1 MKKKLLIAGVLVA
14 ALALGGYLLFKKNG
28 ETVRYRTDRVTRGDL
43 SAAVMATGTVSAVT
57 TVTVG
62 TQVSG
67 TIKQIFVDYNALVRK
82 GQLLAQIDPALPQA
96 RVDQAR
102 ANLQSAV
109 AGVEKAEAALA
120 EARRTLERNQTLYA
134 RNYIARSD
142 LDAAE
147 TAHRSAQAQ
156 VSVARAQVAQA
167 RATLNAEETSL
178 RYTRILSPVEG
189 TVISRNV
196 DVGQTVAAS
205 FQTPTLFSIAR
216 DLTEMQID
224 TSVDEADIGKVRV
237 GQEVRFTVDAYPDLS
252 FTGKVSEVRNA
263 PTTVSNVVTYTVI
276 IKVAN
281 PELKLKPGMTA
292 NVSIITATRKGVLT
306 IPNAA
311 LRFKGPEKKTTAGAR
326 EAGAPAGSS
335 AVRTPPGQ
343 TMRDLWTLSDGKPVR
358 VRAGIG
364 ISDGNLT
371 ELNAGPLKEGD
382 VVILDVA
389 GAAPQQDNI
398 PRPPGFFR

>member
-1 MKKKLLIAGVLVA
+1 MKKILLITGVLVA

-43 SAAVMATGTVSAVT
+43 SAAVTATGTVSAVT

-67 TIKQIFVDYNALVRK
+67 TIKQIFVDYNSLVRK

-102 ANLQSAV
+102 ASLQSAV
-109 AGVEKAEAALA
+109 AGVEKAEAALTDA
-120 EARRTLERNQTLYA
+120 QRTLERNRTLYA

-147 TAHRSAQAQ
+147 TTHRSAQAQ

-178 RYTRILSPVEG
+178 HYTRILSPVEG

-205 FQTPTLFSIAR
+205 FQTPTLFSIAQ
-216 DLTEMQID
+216 DLTQMQID
-224 TSVDEADIGKVRV
+224 TSVDEADIGKIRV
-237 GQEVRFTVDAYPDLS
+237 GQEVRFTVDAYPDLN

-263 PTTVSNVVTYTVI
+263 PTTVSNVVTYAVI
-276 IKVAN
+276 VKVAN

-292 NVSIITATRKGVLT
+292 NVSIITATREGVLT

-311 LRFKGPEKKTTAGAR
+311 LRFKGPAEKTTAGAR
-326 EAGAPAGSS
+326 ETGATAGSP
-335 AVRTPPGQ
+335 AVRKPPGQ
-343 TMRDLWTLSDGKPVR
+343 TMRDLWTLSDGKPARVR
-358 VRAGIG
+358 VGIG

-371 ELNAGPLKEGD
+371 ELTAGPLKEGD

-389 GAAPQQDNI
+389 GAASPQANV

>member
-1 MKKKLLIAGVLVA
+1 MKKKLVITGVLVA
-14 ALALGGYLLFKKNG
+14 ALALGGYLLFQKKG

-43 SAAVMATGTVSAVT
+43 SAAVTATGTVSAVT

-67 TIKQIFVDYNALVRK
+67 TIKQIFVDYNSLVRK

-102 ANLQSAV
+102 AGLQSAV
-109 AGVEKAEAALA
+109 AGVEKAESALTDA
-120 EARRTLERNQTLYA
+120 QRTLERNRTLYA

-167 RATLNAEETSL
+167 RATLNAEETNL
-178 RYTRILSPVEG
+178 HYTRILSPVEG

-216 DLTEMQID
+216 DLTQMQID
-224 TSVDEADIGKVRV
+224 TSVDEADIGRIRV
-237 GQEVRFTVDAYPDLS
+237 GQAVRFTVDAYPDLN

-276 IKVAN
+276 VKVAN

-292 NVSIITATRKGVLT
+292 NVSIITATRNGILT

-311 LRFKGPEKKTTAGAR
+311 LRFKGPAEKTTVGAR
-326 EAGAPAGSS
+326 ETGAVAGSP
-335 AVRTPPGQ
+335 AARTPPGQ
-343 TMRDLWTLSDGKPVR
+343 IMRDLWILSNRKPVR
-358 VRAGIG
+358 VRVGIG
-364 ISDGNLT
+364 ISDGNRT
-371 ELNAGPLKEGD
+371 ELTAGPLKEGD

-389 GAAPQQDNI
+389 GAASPQANV
-398 PRPPGFFR
+398 PRPSGFFR